1 MDSKPFLGVVHLH
14 PLPSSA
20 ATPGEG
26 FEGVVDQALRDAEAL
41 VKGGVDG
48 VMVENFGDAPFHKG
62 TRTDPVPPDVPAGL
76 AVIADRIRREW
87 GVPIGINCLRND
99 AIAAL
104 GAAAVSGARWVR
116 VNVLT
121 GSYVTDQGQIDGE
134 AARVQ
139 RYQKQ
144 LGVDVQLLADFM
156 VKHATPLGGLDP
168 VAGARDLAERSGASG
183 MILTGS
189 RTGSPVDPALLDT
202 VRAAVGEFP
211 IWIGSGMDL
220 DSAST
225 LWPMCDGAI
234 IGSSLQA
241 GGVAGQAV
249 EEQRVR
255 AMRDA
260 LTA

>member
-1 MDSKPFLGVVHLH
+1 
-14 PLPSSA
+14 
-20 ATPGEG
+20 
-26 FEGVVDQALRDAEAL
+26 
-41 VKGGVDG
+41 
-48 VMVENFGDAPFHKG
+48 
-62 TRTDPVPPDVPAGL
+62 
-76 AVIADRIRREW
+76 
-87 GVPIGINCLRND
+87 
-99 AIAAL
+99 
-104 GAAAVSGARWVR
+104 
-116 VNVLT
+116 
-121 GSYVTDQGQIDGE
+121 
-134 AARVQ
+134 
-139 RYQKQ
+139 
-144 LGVDVQLLADFM
+144 
-156 VKHATPLGGLDP
+156 
-168 VAGARDLAERSGASG
+168 